1 MVNFGTLIAPR
12 AINRNNKTLIL
23 GIIHELVHWLCNH
36 ISQADKPL
44 LQMLVLRLVIVTAKA
59 QLRKGER
66 LGLPLDK
73 ILILKDLITKFGS
86 LLQQQGF
93 CLGFDTTDIY
103 YNSILVK
110 GSIGGQWSKVC
121 RGIIM
126 AGGPARG
133 YAQLKA
139 EWEENI
145 QIDSQHS
152 SSFRQV
158 VV

>member
-1 MVNFGTLIAPR
+1 MVNFRTLIAPR
-12 AINRNNKTLIL
+12 AINRNNKTSIL

-44 LQMLVLRLVIVTAKA
+44 LQMLVLSSRLVIV
-59 QLRKGER
+59 R
-66 LGLPLDK
+66 LGLLLDK

-86 LLQQQGF
+86 LLRQQGF
-93 CLGFDTTDIY
+93 CLGFDTTHIY
-103 YNSILVK
+103 NNSILMK
-110 GSIGGQWSKVC
+110 GSIDGQWSKVC

-126 AGGPARG
+126 AGGLARG
-133 YAQLKA
+133 HSSRQSGRKIYK
-139 EWEENI
+139 I
-145 QIDSQHS
+145 IDSQHS

>member
-1 MVNFGTLIAPR
+1 MVNFRTIIAPW

-23 GIIHELVHWLCNH
+23 GIIYELVHWLCNH

-44 LQMLVLRLVIVTAKA
+44 LQMLVLSSRLVIV
-59 QLRKGER
+59 R
-66 LGLPLDK
+66 LGLLLDK

-93 CLGFDTTDIY
+93 CLGFNTTDIY
-103 YNSILVK
+103 NNSILMK
-110 GSIGGQWSKVC
+110 GSIDGQWSKVC

-133 YAQLKA
+133 HSSRQSGRKIYK
-139 EWEENI
+139 I
-145 QIDSQHS
+145 IDSQHS

>member
-1 MVNFGTLIAPR
+1 MVNFRTLIAPR
-12 AINRNNKTLIL
+12 DINRNNKTLIL

-44 LQMLVLRLVIVTAKA
+44 LQMLVLRLVMV
-59 QLRKGER
+59 R
-66 LGLPLDK
+66 LGFLLDK

-86 LLQQQGF
+86 LLRQRGF

-103 YNSILVK
+103 NNSILMK
-110 GSIGGQWSKVC
+110 GSIDGQWSKVC
-121 RGIIM
+121 RGIMM

-133 YAQLKA
+133 HSSRQSGRKIYK
-139 EWEENI
+139 I
-145 QIDSQHS
+145 IDSQHS

>member
-1 MVNFGTLIAPR
+1 MVNLRTLIAPR
-12 AINRNNKTLIL
+12 DINRNNKTLIL

-44 LQMLVLRLVIVTAKA
+44 LQMLVLRLVMV
-59 QLRKGER
+59 R
-66 LGLPLDK
+66 LGFLLDK
-73 ILILKDLITKFGS
+73 ILIMLKDLITKFGS

-103 YNSILVK
+103 NNSILMK
-110 GSIGGQWSKVC
+110 GSIDGQWSKVC

-133 YAQLKA
+133 HSSRQSGRKIYK
-139 EWEENI
+139 I
-145 QIDSQHS
+145 IDSQHS

>member
-1 MVNFGTLIAPR
+1 MVNFRTLVAPR
-12 AINRNNKTLIL
+12 AINRNNKTLFL
-23 GIIHELVHWLCNH
+23 GIIYELVHWLCNH

-44 LQMLVLRLVIVTAKA
+44 LQMLVLSSRLVIV
-59 QLRKGER
+59 R
-66 LGLPLDK
+66 LGLLLDK

-86 LLQQQGF
+86 LLRQRGF

-103 YNSILVK
+103 NNSILMK
-110 GSIGGQWSKVC
+110 GSIDGQWSKVC

-133 YAQLKA
+133 HSSRQSGRKIYK
-139 EWEENI
+139 I
-145 QIDSQHS
+145 IDSQHS

>member
-1 MVNFGTLIAPR
+1 MVNFRTLVAPR
-12 AINRNNKTLIL
+12 AINRNNKTLFL
-23 GIIHELVHWLCNH
+23 GIIYELVHWLCNH

-44 LQMLVLRLVIVTAKA
+44 LQMLVLSSRLVIV
-59 QLRKGER
+59 R
-66 LGLPLDK
+66 LGLLLDK

-86 LLQQQGF
+86 LLGQRGF

-103 YNSILVK
+103 NNSILMK
-110 GSIGGQWSKVC
+110 GSIDGQWSKVC

-133 YAQLKA
+133 HSSRQSGRKIYK
-139 EWEENI
+139 I
-145 QIDSQHS
+145 IDSQHS

>member
-1 MVNFGTLIAPR
+1 MVNFRTLIAPR
-12 AINRNNKTLIL
+12 DINRNNKTLIL

-44 LQMLVLRLVIVTAKA
+44 LQMLVLRLVMV
-59 QLRKGER
+59 R
-66 LGLPLDK
+66 LGFLLDK
-73 ILILKDLITKFGS
+73 ILIMLKDLITKFGS

-103 YNSILVK
+103 NNSILMK
-110 GSIGGQWSKVC
+110 GSIDGQWSKVC

-133 YAQLKA
+133 HSSRQSGRKIYK
-139 EWEENI
+139 I
-145 QIDSQHS
+145 IDSQHS
-152 SSFRQV
+152 SSFKQV

>member
-1 MVNFGTLIAPR
+1 MINFRTLIAPR
-12 AINRNNKTLIL
+12 DINRNNKTLIL

-44 LQMLVLRLVIVTAKA
+44 LQMLVLRLVMV
-59 QLRKGER
+59 R
-66 LGLPLDK
+66 LGFLLDK
-73 ILILKDLITKFGS
+73 ILIMLKDLITKFGS

-103 YNSILVK
+103 NNSILMK
-110 GSIGGQWSKVC
+110 GSIDGQWSKVC

-133 YAQLKA
+133 HSSRQSGRKIYK
-139 EWEENI
+139 I
-145 QIDSQHS
+145 IDSQHS

>member
-1 MVNFGTLIAPR
+1 MVNFRTLIAPR
-12 AINRNNKTLIL
+12 AINRNNKTSIL

-44 LQMLVLRLVIVTAKA
+44 LQMLVLRLVIV
-59 QLRKGER
+59 R
-66 LGLPLDK
+66 LGLLLDK
-73 ILILKDLITKFGS
+73 ILIFILKDLITKFGS

-103 YNSILVK
+103 NNSILMK
-110 GSIGGQWSKVC
+110 GSIDGQWSKVC

-133 YAQLKA
+133 HSSRQSGRKIYK
-139 EWEENI
+139 I
-145 QIDSQHS
+145 IDSQHS

>member
-1 MVNFGTLIAPR
+1 MVNFRTLIAPR
-12 AINRNNKTLIL
+12 DINRNNKTLIL

-44 LQMLVLRLVIVTAKA
+44 LQMLVLRLVMV
-59 QLRKGER
+59 R
-66 LGLPLDK
+66 LGFLLDK
-73 ILILKDLITKFGS
+73 ILIMLKDLITKFGS

-103 YNSILVK
+103 NNSILMK
-110 GSIGGQWSKVC
+110 GSIDGQWSKVC

-126 AGGPARG
+126 AGGPVRG
-133 YAQLKA
+133 HSSRQSGRKIYKL
-139 EWEENI
+139 
-145 QIDSQHS
+145 IDSQHS

>member
-1 MVNFGTLIAPR
+1 MVNFRTLIAPR
-12 AINRNNKTLIL
+12 AINRDNKTLIL
-23 GIIHELVHWLCNH
+23 GIIYELVHWLCNH

-44 LQMLVLRLVIVTAKA
+44 LLVLSSRLVIV
-59 QLRKGER
+59 R
-66 LGLPLDK
+66 LGLLLDK

-103 YNSILVK
+103 NNSILMK
-110 GSIGGQWSKVC
+110 GSIDGQWSKVC

-133 YAQLKA
+133 HSSRQSGRKIYK
-139 EWEENI
+139 I
-145 QIDSQHS
+145 IDSQHS

>member
-1 MVNFGTLIAPR
+1 MVNFRTLIAPR
-12 AINRNNKTLIL
+12 DINRNNKTLIL

-44 LQMLVLRLVIVTAKA
+44 LQMLVLRLVIV
-59 QLRKGER
+59 R
-66 LGLPLDK
+66 LGLLLDK
-73 ILILKDLITKFGS
+73 ILITLKDLITKFGS

-103 YNSILVK
+103 NNSILMK
-110 GSIGGQWSKVC
+110 GSIDGQWSKVC

-133 YAQLKA
+133 HSSRQSGRKIYK
-139 EWEENI
+139 I
-145 QIDSQHS
+145 IDSQHS

>member
-1 MVNFGTLIAPR
+1 MVNFRTLIAPR
-12 AINRNNKTLIL
+12 DINRNNKTLIL

-44 LQMLVLRLVIVTAKA
+44 LQMLVLRLVMV
-59 QLRKGER
+59 R
-66 LGLPLDK
+66 LGFLLDK
-73 ILILKDLITKFGS
+73 ILIMLKDLITKFGS

-103 YNSILVK
+103 NNSILMK
-110 GSIGGQWSKVC
+110 GSIDGQWSKVC

-133 YAQLKA
+133 HSSRQSGRKIYK
-139 EWEENI
+139 I
-145 QIDSQHS
+145 IDSQHS

>member
-1 MVNFGTLIAPR
+1 MVNFRTLIAPR
-12 AINRNNKTLIL
+12 DINRNNKTLIL

-44 LQMLVLRLVIVTAKA
+44 LQMLVLRLVMV
-59 QLRKGER
+59 R
-66 LGLPLDK
+66 LGFLLDK
-73 ILILKDLITKFGS
+73 ILIMLKYLITKFGS

-103 YNSILVK
+103 NNSILMK
-110 GSIGGQWSKVC
+110 GSIDGQWSKVC

-133 YAQLKA
+133 HSSRQSGRKIYK
-139 EWEENI
+139 I
-145 QIDSQHS
+145 IDSQHS

>member
-1 MVNFGTLIAPR
+1 MVNFRTLIAPR
-12 AINRNNKTLIL
+12 AINRNNKTSIL

-44 LQMLVLRLVIVTAKA
+44 LQMLVLRLVIV
-59 QLRKGER
+59 R
-66 LGLPLDK
+66 LGLLLDK
-73 ILILKDLITKFGS
+73 ILIILKDLITKFGS
-86 LLQQQGF
+86 LLQQHGF

-103 YNSILVK
+103 NNSILMK
-110 GSIGGQWSKVC
+110 GSIDGQWSKVC

-133 YAQLKA
+133 HSSRQSGRKIYKL
-139 EWEENI
+139 
-145 QIDSQHS
+145 IDSQHS

>member
-1 MVNFGTLIAPR
+1 MVNFRTLIAPW
-12 AINRNNKTLIL
+12 AINRDNKTLIL
-23 GIIHELVHWLCNH
+23 GIIYELVHWLCNH
-36 ISQADKPL
+36 ISQAGKPL
-44 LQMLVLRLVIVTAKA
+44 LLVLSSRLVIV
-59 QLRKGER
+59 R
-66 LGLPLDK
+66 LGLLLDK

-103 YNSILVK
+103 NNSILMK
-110 GSIGGQWSKVC
+110 GSIDGQWSKVC

-133 YAQLKA
+133 HSSRQSGRKIYKL
-139 EWEENI
+139 
-145 QIDSQHS
+145 IDSQHS

>member
-1 MVNFGTLIAPR
+1 MVNFRTLIAPR
-12 AINRNNKTLIL
+12 AINRNNKTSIL

-44 LQMLVLRLVIVTAKA
+44 LQMLVLRLVIV
-59 QLRKGER
+59 R
-66 LGLPLDK
+66 LGLLLDK
-73 ILILKDLITKFGS
+73 ILIILKDLITKFGS

-103 YNSILVK
+103 NNSILMK
-110 GSIGGQWSKVC
+110 GSIDGQWSKVC

-133 YAQLKA
+133 HSSRQSGRKIYK
-139 EWEENI
+139 I
-145 QIDSQHS
+145 IDSQHS

>member
-1 MVNFGTLIAPR
+1 MVNFRTLIAPR
-12 AINRNNKTLIL
+12 DINRNNKTLIL

-44 LQMLVLRLVIVTAKA
+44 LQMLVLRLVMV
-59 QLRKGER
+59 R
-66 LGLPLDK
+66 LGFLLDK
-73 ILILKDLITKFGS
+73 ILIMLKDLITKFGS

-103 YNSILVK
+103 NNSILMK
-110 GSIGGQWSKVC
+110 GSIDGQWSKVC

-133 YAQLKA
+133 HSSRQSGRKIYK
-139 EWEENI
+139 I
-145 QIDSQHS
+145 IDSQHS

-158 VV
+158 IV